1 MVNMKENRKSTKGR
15 EEKVSRFALENDGRK
30 SVRRKLR
37 QDGTIEMFFLGYLAI
52 YTRGKTTGRKR
63 VARGKSRCPQ
73 KPDHD
78 DEDRE
83 RERERDREIYIKQK
97 RKKRERER
105 KRERRWKRS
114 DRREREKR
122 KP

>member
-1 MVNMKENRKSTKGR
+1 
-15 EEKVSRFALENDGRK
+15 
-30 SVRRKLR
+30 
-37 QDGTIEMFFLGYLAI
+37 MFFLGYLAI
-52 YTRGKTTGRKR
+52 YSRGKATGRKR
-63 VARGKSRCPQ
+63 VAKGNPSVPK

-114 DRREREKR
+114 DRREWGKR